1 MTFTV
6 QRVKDLRTLDL
17 TQLVNESE
25 AEGYRFL
32 SRLVNEYK
40 DGSNTFSEPGE
51 ALFFIQDET
60 GKVAAI
66 GGVNQSP
73 FFEDSQVGRLHRFY
87 VADDAR
93 RQGLGSL
100 LLKEI
105 VNHSR
110 ETFTELT
117 VRTESSKADAFY
129 RYNGFELDNSASET
143 THVMVL
149 R

>member
-40 DGSNTFSEPGE
+40 DGTNTFSEPGE
-51 ALFFIQDET
+51 ALFFIQDEA

-73 FFEDSQVGRLHRFY
+73 F
-87 VADDAR
+87 
-93 RQGLGSL
+93 
-100 LLKEI
+100 
-105 VNHSR
+105 SR
-110 ETFTELT
+110 N
-117 VRTESSKADAFY
+117 RK
-129 RYNGFELDNSASET
+129 
-143 THVMVL
+143 
-149 R
+149 